1 MKTVLSLS
9 FGRLRWPWRVLVL
22 TVAGLLCLAACVG
35 GTHTTPAGAA
45 PAQAVSQ
52 VKIVEVNGQ
61 YMFDPA
67 TLTIKKGSQVLW
79 TNMSDASHTV
89 TSNTGAFQ
97 THGTLAEKQTF
108 RFTFTTAG
116 TFMYHCTVHPY
127 MKATIIV
134 TS

>member
-1 MKTVLSLS
+1 MSTVLSLS
-9 FGRLRWPWRVLVL
+9 FRHLRWLWCVLALTTAVL
-22 TVAGLLCLAACVG
+22 LSLAACVG

-45 PAQAVSQ
+45 PAQTVST
-52 VKIVEVNGQ
+52 VKIVEVNDK
-61 YMFDPA
+61 YMFDPT

-116 TFMYHCTVHPY
+116 AFMYHCTVHPY